1 MSLPSGELID
11 KIEDAH
17 LRYIAESAKG
27 YSRKKVGEHYQY
39 FNTDD
44 KRINDK
50 KTVERINK
58 LRIPPAWKKVWIS
71 PSHNSHLQAT
81 GFDEKGRKQYIYHP
95 KWIEISQESKFDKLI
110 DFALSLP
117 KIRGRLDYDLS
128 GKLLDR
134 KKVIATVVWLLQ
146 KTFIRVGN
154 EEYAKEN
161 ESFGLTT
168 LRNRHVKISGSDIKF
183 QFKGKSG
190 VEHFVEVHN
199 PKVAKIIK
207 QCSELPGF
215 ELFQYVDDKGNRHV
229 VDSSDINEYLADTTK
244 EKITAKDFRTW
255 GGTTLSA
262 QTLYKLG
269 DFSDD
274 KILKK
279 NMVEA
284 VKAVASHLRNTVAVC
299 RSYYIHPVI
308 FKSYEDK
315 RLIPHFNYAVTD
327 GNSGLHKE
335 EYKVLTLLQKY
346 S

>member
-1 MSLPSGELID
+1 MSLPTDELLE
-11 KIEDAH
+11 KIEDAD
-17 LRYIAESAKG
+17 LRYIPETSKG
-27 YSRKKVGEHYQY
+27 YSRTKSGKHFQY
-39 FNTDD
+39 FNTDG
-44 KRINDK
+44 KRITDE

-71 PSHNSHLQAT
+71 PSGATHLQAT
-81 GFDEKGRKQYIYHP
+81 GFDDKGRKQYIYHP
-95 KWIEISQESKFDKLI
+95 KWIEISQETKFDKLI

-117 KIRGRLDYDLS
+117 KIRGRLNYDLS

-161 ESFGLTT
+161 DSFGLTT
-168 LRNRHVKISGSDIKF
+168 LRNRHVKVKGSDVKF

-190 VEHFVEVHN
+190 VDHLVEVHN

-207 QCSELPGF
+207 QCIELPGF
-215 ELFQYVDDKGNRHV
+215 ELFQYVDDKGVRHV
-229 VDSSDINEYLADTTK
+229 VDSADVNEYLADTTK

-262 QTLYKLG
+262 QTLYGLG
-269 DFSDD
+269 DFEDE
-274 KILKK
+274 KGLKK
-279 NMVEA
+279 NLVES
-284 VKAVASHLRNTVAVC
+284 VKAVAQHLRNTVAVC

-327 GNSGLHKE
+327 SSSGLHKE